1 MNVCDPKYQTFSFS
15 NINSFK
21 ENKMHEEINQV
32 QSDVH
37 LYEDFISSSMYL
49 QDFDEIFQPKHLGAI
64 TQDILDNIKETN

>member
-1 MNVCDPKYQTFSFS
+1 MCVTLNTKRSLFQTSTRS
-15 NINSFK
+15 K
-21 ENKMHEEINQV
+21 ENNMHEELNQI

-64 TQDILDNIKETN
+64 TQDILDNIKETY

>member
-1 MNVCDPKYQTFSFS
+1 MCVTLNNKRSLLQRSTRS
-15 NINSFK
+15 K
-21 ENKMHEEINQV
+21 ENNMHEEFNQV

-64 TQDILDNIKETN
+64 TQDIIENIKETN

>member
-1 MNVCDPKYQTFSFS
+1 MCVTLNTKRSLFETSTRS
-15 NINSFK
+15 K
-21 ENKMHEEINQV
+21 ENNMHEELNKI